1 MQSSSCKWNVMPV
14 RIPTIAHSL
23 TTGLGLLVAAV
34 ILVGATPAPQWRA
47 SDFFKPREQLES
59 FEVYHLSDHLEY
71 YSDITLEALI
81 SSKPAPRDY
90 ARIGNEN
97 RYAVDA
103 LYHGLNDTVVFLHTP
118 CETRKLDVR
127 WAIVLNYKDHTKD
140 ALGFNRR
147 ARCLQLL
154 SREAPTATTDG
165 MLEFVDRTFGFMR

>member
-1 MQSSSCKWNVMPV
+1 MQSSSCNWDVMRV
-14 RIPTIAHSL
+14 RILTIARSL
-23 TTGLGLLVAAV
+23 IASLVLLVPAV
-34 ILVGATPAPQWRA
+34 ILAGATPAPQWRA
-47 SDFFKPREQLES
+47 ADFFKPREQLES
-59 FEVYHLSDHLEY
+59 FEVYHLSDHMEY

-90 ARIGNEN
+90 ARIGSEN

-103 LYHGLNDTVVFLHTP
+103 LYQGLNDTVAFLNTP
-118 CETRKLDVR
+118 CETRRLDVR

-147 ARCLQLL
+147 ARCLQVL
-154 SREAPTATTDG
+154 SRQAPTATTDG